1 MKNCFQRQ
9 IGDDNMTSEEM
20 ENDFVQVCSLC
31 LEDNNLVDEFCR
43 LKNIKRPDKLSSIEK
58 QIDKACG
65 YDAGM
70 EFMRLFTEFVR
81 EFIYIPL
88 MKQQIGG

>member
-1 MKNCFQRQ
+1 
-9 IGDDNMTSEEM
+9 MTINEM
-20 ENDFVQVCSLC
+20 ENDFVQVCRLC
-31 LEDNNLVDEFCR
+31 LQDSALVNEFCR
-43 LKNIKRPDKLSSIEK
+43 LKNIKCPGKLSSIEK

-70 EFMRLFTEFVR
+70 DFMRQFTDFVR

-88 MKQQIGG
+88 LRQQKTER